1 MLMDKYNRIINYI
14 RVSVTDKCNLRCKYC
29 VNENFPHIPHH
40 EVLRYEEIIRFVR
53 LCAELGVTKVR
64 LTGGEPLI
72 KQDIEFLLREINNI
86 EGITDISLTTNGVY
100 LGEKIHR
107 LKEAGLTRVNISL
120 DSLKPERF
128 AYITGVDAYDR
139 VLESIS
145 LAKDLGLNPVKIN
158 TVMIKGFND
167 DEILDFAR
175 FAKVWDVQV
184 RFIEFMPFGES
195 TLWDSS
201 KIIPSSVVE
210 QLIKKT
216 YQIKPSRNAH
226 KGPAKMFKFE
236 GSLGQVGFISPV
248 STHICSEC
256 NRIRLTS
263 RGMIKPCLFSDT
275 EYDVKKLLR
284 ENASDEVLK
293 KFISDCVIAK
303 PERKHEIGLIKKCQA
318 SLRHIGG

>member
-14 RVSVTDKCNLRCKYC
+14 RISVTDRCNLRCKYC
-29 VNENFPHIPHH
+29 VNENFPHIPHP
-40 EVLRYEEIIRFVR
+40 EILRYEEIIRFVR

-72 KQDIEFLLREINNI
+72 KNDIEFLLKEINKI
-86 EGITDISLTTNGVY
+86 EGITDISLTTNGVL

-120 DSLKPERF
+120 DSLKPDRF
-128 AYITGVDAYDR
+128 AQITGVDAYDR
-139 VLESIS
+139 VLEGIS

-175 FAKVWDVQV
+175 FAKVWDVEV

-201 KIIPSSVVE
+201 KIIPSHVLE
-210 QLIKKT
+210 DLIRKT
-216 YQIKPSRNAH
+216 YQIKPSKTSH
-226 KGPAKMFKFE
+226 KGPAKMFRFE
-236 GSLGQVGFISPV
+236 GSLGRVGFISPM

-263 RGMIKPCLFSDT
+263 SGMIKPCLFSDT
-275 EYDVKKLLR
+275 EYDVKRLLR
-284 ENASDEVLK
+284 ENASDESLK

-303 PERKHEIGLIKKCQA
+303 PERKHEMGLVKKCQT
-318 SLRHIGG
+318 SLRSIGG

>member
-1 MLMDKYNRIINYI
+1 MLMDKYNRVINYI
-14 RVSVTDKCNLRCKYC
+14 RISVTDKCNLRCKYC
-29 VNENFPHIPHH
+29 VNENFPHIPHP
-40 EVLRYEEIIRFVR
+40 EILRYEEIIRFVR

-72 KQDIEFLLREINNI
+72 KQDIEFLLKEINQI
-86 EGITDISLTTNGVY
+86 EGINDMSLTTNGVF

-107 LKEAGLTRVNISL
+107 LKEAGLKRVNISL

-195 TLWDSS
+195 TLWNSS
-201 KIIPSSVVE
+201 RIIPSGEVE
-210 QLIKKT
+210 ELIKKA
-216 YQIKPSRNAH
+216 YQIKPSRNSH
-226 KGPAKMFKFE
+226 KGPAKMFEFE
-236 GSLGQVGFISPV
+236 GSLGQVGFISPM

-263 RGMIKPCLFSDT
+263 TGMIKPCLFSDT
-275 EYDVKKLLR
+275 EYDVKRLLR
-284 ENASDEVLK
+284 ENAPDDVLK
-293 KFISDCVIAK
+293 RFISDCVVAK
-303 PERKHEIGLIKKCQA
+303 PERKYEIGLIKKCQK
-318 SLRHIGG
+318 SLISIGG